1 MVSGN
6 LVFDLHDVA
15 YFSVTEPLVITQKN
29 NLALFGRKMRQLFRK
44 SGHVGLV
51 LLGLDQEAFMTHFK
65 RQLIAGGNNL
75 FVAFDG
81 SNQFIPKRF
90 NKIGLNG
97 EQGSRL
103 ALLPDINKEVLQAII
118 NQFRIAAHFYTV
130 LVQDIIVP
138 FEQNS
143 QGSFI
148 TLPKTIPNNIVA
160 VGLQSQGLVGRG

>member
-1 MVSGN
+1 
-6 LVFDLHDVA
+6 
-15 YFSVTEPLVITQKN
+15 
-29 NLALFGRKMRQLFRK
+29 
-44 SGHVGLV
+44 
-51 LLGLDQEAFMTHFK
+51 
-65 RQLIAGGNNL
+65 
-75 FVAFDG
+75 
-81 SNQFIPKRF
+81 
-90 NKIGLNG
+90 
-97 EQGSRL
+97 
-103 ALLPDINKEVLQAII
+103 LLPDINKEVLQAII